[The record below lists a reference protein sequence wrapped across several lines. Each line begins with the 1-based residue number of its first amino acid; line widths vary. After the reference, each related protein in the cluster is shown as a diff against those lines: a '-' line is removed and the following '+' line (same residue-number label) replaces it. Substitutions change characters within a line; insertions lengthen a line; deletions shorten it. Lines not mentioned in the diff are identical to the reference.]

1 VSAPEL
7 YLLDTNI
14 CSFAMRHHPA
24 VQRRLIAC
32 AERGD
37 RVVISA
43 IVYSELKDGVLG
55 PRASPSLVPLLDEF
69 LRRRDGVLPWARAA
83 VDATA
88 EVRLAL
94 RLKGAPISPND
105 SAIAGHALAA
115 GAILATNNTKEFAR
129 VPGLRHEDWT
139 APDAVP

>member
-1 VSAPEL
+1 L

-14 CSFAMRHHPA
+14 CSFAMRRHPA
-24 VQRRLIAC
+24 VQRRLTAC
-32 AERGD
+32 AGRGD
-37 RVVISA
+37 QVAISA

-55 PRASPSLVPLLDEF
+55 PRASPRLAPLLEQF
-69 LRRRDGVLPWARAA
+69 LLRLDGVLPWDRAA
-83 VDATA
+83 VDRTA

-94 RLKGAPISPND
+94 RRAGAPISPND

-115 GAILATNNTKEFAR
+115 GAVLATNNVKQFAR